1 MALIKPAKRP
11 HDFGFKKKDSHL
23 IVNDESETVK
33 AFSFEGELLWSL
45 PALARGQYGET
56 EYRRQNSDTPPGL
69 YKIGDIHRDLENE
82 HAIPIEVKMPYG
94 WYTFDLIDLEGQE
107 ENIGRSG
114 ICLHGG
120 GSANGWPGAW
130 QSLQTLYPT
139 HGCVRMHNLHLQK
152 YVLPLAEQGIVF
164 ISVFQEA

>member
-1 MALIKPAKRP
+1 MALIKPAKKP

-33 AFSFEGELLWSL
+33 GFSFEGELLWTR
-45 PALARGQYGET
+45 PALARGLYGET
-56 EYRRQNSDTPPGL
+56 EYRRTCSDTPPSL
-69 YKIGDIHRDLENE
+69 YKIGQIYRDLENE
-82 HAIPIEVKMPYG
+82 SNIPVETKIKYG

-107 ENIGRSG
+107 GNNGRSA

-130 QSLQTLYPT
+130 DALQPLYPT
-139 HGCVRMHNLHLQK
+139 HGCVRMHNLDLQK
-152 YVLPLAEQGIVF
+152 YVLPLVEQGTVF